1 VTVDLDVLVRS
12 DLVNFLVEES
22 TVRKATIVCE
32 WLYPSSPNHVP
43 LPPAPTSI
51 SQLPDLFAVAC
62 SPSHPSQ
69 RRADTSDATH
79 IFDGLRAF
87 PTHICHLQ
95 LGATPTPLLTWDPAD
110 RTTELFNIALEWIR
124 TDRDMRREKERAAG
138 RARGA
143 REEVSARRRV
153 GRTLHAHIVVHDLAA
168 MVRFDVTFDLIADTE
183 QTRDAKTFF
192 EKYDYSH

>member
-1 VTVDLDVLVRS
+1 VRS

-22 TVRKATIVCE
+22 TVRKATIVCK
-32 WLYPSSPNHVP
+32 WFYPLFPNP
-43 LPPAPTSI
+43 IPPPPAPISI
-51 SQLPDLFAVAC
+51 SHFPARPLFLA
-62 SPSHPSQ
+62 PHFHPSQ
-69 RRADTSDATH
+69 RRADSSDATH

-124 TDRDMRREKERAAG
+124 TDRDLRREKERAAG

-143 REEVSARRRV
+143 REEVSARRRR
-153 GRTLHAHIVVHDLAA
+153 GI
-168 MVRFDVTFDLIADTE
+168 
-183 QTRDAKTFF
+183 TRCPN
-192 EKYDYSH
+192 SIIPIRLSLCRCLPRGCCPV